1 MISCEFRQPLTT
13 TLVFLQSILS
23 EALSEQASR
32 LIAIVIYQ
40 INMALSFINDISDMK
55 LIESNQFVLKK

>member
-23 EALSEQASR
+23 EALSEQANR